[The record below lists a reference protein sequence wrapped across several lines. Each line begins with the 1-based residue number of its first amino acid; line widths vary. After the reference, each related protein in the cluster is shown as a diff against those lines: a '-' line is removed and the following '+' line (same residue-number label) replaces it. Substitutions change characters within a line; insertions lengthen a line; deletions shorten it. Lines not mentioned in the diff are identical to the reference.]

1 MTMVQQGQKDKTRP
15 AQGALTLAV
24 PSAAT
29 RSYEQVNLKSV
40 SKQKKKKKRKNE
52 SV

>member
-1 MTMVQQGQKDKTRP
+1 MLQGGQKDKTRP

-40 SKQKKKKKRKNE
+40 SKQK
-52 SV
+52 

>member
-1 MTMVQQGQKDKTRP
+1 MLQGGQKNKTRP

-29 RSYEQVNLKSV
+29 RSGQVNLKSV
-40 SKQKKKKKRKNE
+40 IKQK
-52 SV
+52 